1 MQLEHIKTWIGMVQA
16 PWSRYLDGELSCR
29 GQRGSG
35 RADSAE
41 VSLFPLLLQLPLR
54 TESDALLGLDARAGK
69 QNRTKLGPEPSL
81 AGYNTWRALSK
92 MVER

>member
-1 MQLEHIKTWIGMVQA
+1 MVSYPVEA
-16 PWSRYLDGELSCR
+16 KEAR
-29 GQRGSG
+29 G

-54 TESDALLGLDARAGK
+54 TESDALLVLGACAGK

-81 AGYNTWRALSK
+81 AG
-92 MVER
+92 